1 MSNPDDLMTRDWK
14 ETFRVE
20 WYDCVNDL
28 KKYSQYK
35 GIDLDK
41 YKFVDNLHLDRQ
53 LHLKKRT
60 RSGV

>member
-1 MSNPDDLMTRDWK
+1 MSNPDDLMSKEWK

-20 WYDCVNDL
+20 WYDCINNL
-28 KKYSQYK
+28 KKISERK
-35 GIDLDK
+35 RIDLNK
-41 YKFVDNLHLDRQ
+41 YTFVDELHLDRQ